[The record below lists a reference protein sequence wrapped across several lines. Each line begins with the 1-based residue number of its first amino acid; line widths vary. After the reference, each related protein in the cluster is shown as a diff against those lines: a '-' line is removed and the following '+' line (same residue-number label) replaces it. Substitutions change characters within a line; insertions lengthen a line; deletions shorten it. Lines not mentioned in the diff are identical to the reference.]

1 MTKLNKNFKF
11 LTNPGHVPLPWER
24 GWGEAFKYKSLF
36 KNISLIT
43 LITLISFIPP
53 IKKKTTI
60 WMIGDS
66 TMCLYDSSRFPL
78 TGWGM
83 PFAEYFD
90 STVMIKNEARGGR
103 STRTFI
109 AENRW
114 QPIVDNLSEGD
125 YVLIQFGHNDESESY
140 PDRYTPPEDYRK
152 NLVKFITESRDK
164 KAVPVLLTP
173 VSRRKFD
180 SAGNA
185 LETHAVYSKV
195 VHEVADQYKVSLID
209 LDQMSIALLQEY
221 GTENSKLLFMQ
232 LEPGENPDYPLGIHD
247 NTHFNA
253 YGARHVAELVLE
265 GMKNLHL
272 ALADRIIKGKFKS
285 K

>member
-1 MTKLNKNFKF
+1 MQDCFYKSSKNFR
-11 LTNPGHVPLPWER
+11 TQCRVPLR
-24 GWGEAFKYKSLF
+24 RKGVVSKDSFGGVRFGLMAAIAL
-36 KNISLIT
+36 L
-43 LITLISFIPP
+43 SFILP

-66 TMCLYDSSRFPL
+66 TMCPYDSSRFPL

-90 STVMIKNEARGGR
+90 STVTIENKAKGGR

-125 YVLIQFGHNDESESY
+125 YVLIQFGHNDESENY

-152 NLVKFITESRDK
+152 NLIKLITESRDK
-164 KAVPVLLTP
+164 KAIPVLITP

-180 SAGNA
+180 AAGHA
-185 LETHAVYSKV
+185 SETHEVYSKV
-195 VHEVADQYKVSLID
+195 VREVAEQYKVPLID
-209 LDQMSIALLQEY
+209 LDQMSLDLLQQY
-221 GTENSKLLFMQ
+221 GPENSKLLYNQM
-232 LEPGENPDYPLGIHD
+232 EDGEEPDYPAGIHD
-247 NTHFNA
+247 NTHFNT
-253 YGARHVAELVLE
+253 YGARLIAELVIK
-265 GMKNLHL
+265 GINNLHL
-272 ALADRIIKGKFKS
+272 ELANAIITGKFKS